1 MLSHIR
7 MKMLLIVIPVLCVV
21 LMLSYNA
28 SVKTAKRL
36 VDHETS
42 ERISAEKEIQ
52 KNIIEK
58 NMNDAAEISSVLAVF
73 AGNGCKDYSPDYFIN
88 I

>member
-28 SVKTAKRL
+28 SVKTAKRW
-36 VDHETS
+36 
-42 ERISAEKEIQ
+42 R
-52 KNIIEK
+52 
-58 NMNDAAEISSVLAVF
+58 
-73 AGNGCKDYSPDYFIN
+73 
-88 I
+88 